1 MLRLILALAATAALA
16 TDSIIAD
23 FEGADFGNWTV
34 TGTAFGDGPA
44 ANVGRQ
50 PALKGHHGKTVA
62 NSFHGDDKATGTLS
76 SPRFTI
82 AGEAITFFIA
92 GGNHPGTTCVN
103 LFVDGKIVRTTTGH
117 NKGDLRPKFWDVRE
131 LAGKEAFIRIVDNF
145 GGRWGYIAADHF
157 VMAEKMPE
165 NLPVAK
171 SATAG
176 AGREAFMSTVKIPEG
191 YDFKLFADKDMVTQ
205 PTAICFDSQNR
216 LYVAET
222 LRWRKGVEDN
232 RNYRYWLLDDAIVQS
247 NEERLAMYEKWAA
260 QGKKPM
266 SYFTEHSEI
275 VRILTDADGDGKAD
289 KSEIFADGFK
299 SALHGTAGGLIERDG
314 TVYFACIPA
323 VYKLQDKDGDH
334 KAEIREVLQD
344 GFGGRV
350 SISGHDM
357 NGFAWGPDGKLYWS
371 IGDRGYNL
379 TTQDGRQLKGPYEGA
394 VFRCYPD
401 GSDFE
406 VFYHTLRNPKEIAF
420 DAYGN
425 LFTVDN
431 DSSGRDQSRVHY
443 LLEGGEAGWH
453 SGHQLIQDFSR
464 EVGIDTKRPNMW
476 YEEGIWKMRHEGQTA
491 TILPAIGHVSSG
503 PCGLVYNPG
512 AVALPAKYD
521 NYFFLGDYRAS
532 PNKSGVHAFRCEP
545 AGAGFSMVDAHAFVW
560 GVACTD
566 VDFSY
571 DGKFYIADFVG
582 GWTGSGTGYMYTLH
596 DPKIANPAI
605 SDVRKLFAEGFE
617 QRTDDELYK
626 LLFHVDQRVRQ
637 RAQFALAE
645 RGESGAE
652 QLAGALW
659 QTDNLVARLHG
670 LWGMGQVAKKL
681 GYRGGLGNPGFGLH
695 LDILAKVKDE
705 DPVVRG
711 AAARLIGDLEFRVS
725 GAAGASNMVLPLLKD
740 ESVHTRAL
748 AAITIGKLLDDDAIP
763 AVIEMLREND
773 NADVYIRHGG
783 VMALT
788 GIATPEQLADLA
800 NDESAAVRLA
810 AMLALRRLRSPQ
822 IAVFLQDSD
831 PLVLADTIRAI
842 NDVPIDGARPAL
854 AAYLDEASDELSQL
868 QLNRLINA
876 NFREG
881 TAEGIERL
889 FRYAVRETAPVVNR
903 EEALR
908 CIGDWAKPHVVD
920 PPIGLYRPLPTRDE
934 RHTPLIREELAKAL
948 PNLRGPA
955 LTAGIR
961 LAAQYNVPI
970 SIEVLQAQTVDTS
983 LDPELRSAALAK
995 LAKSEPKLT
1004 VSLIPDLLSQPKVAS
1019 AALDTLASLNPA
1031 AAFTAAKSAINGK
1044 DLRTSQHAWGLLA
1057 TLETPGVDDFVAT
1070 APLDNPKT
1078 MLDILEAARARKLGR
1093 SALPLA
1099 GTKEGGDPI
1108 NGLEL
1113 FETHG
1118 TAQCLVCHKLGKKGG
1133 DVGPKLDG
1141 IAAKGLENVWRSIVD
1156 PQAEIAAGFGIISVT
1171 KTDDSVLAGVFLKE
1185 EDKAITIKPPEG
1197 EPIHIPL
1204 AEIASRTTPISGM
1217 PAMGQ
1222 ILKPTE
1228 IRDIV
1233 AYLMT
1238 VE

>member
-1 MLRLILALAATAALA
+1 MLRLILLLLCLATAALA

-23 FEGADFGNWTV
+23 FEASDFDAWTV
-34 TGTAFGDGPA
+34 TGSAFGPGPA

-50 PALKGHHGKTVA
+50 KAIKGIRGKTLA

-76 SPRFTI
+76 SPPFTI
-82 AGEAITFFIA
+82 AGEAITFFIG
-92 GGNHPGTTCVN
+92 GGNHPGQTCVK
-103 LFVDGKIVRTTTGH
+103 LLVADKIVRSATGN
-117 NKGDLRPKFWDVRE
+117 NKNDLRPVAWDVRE
-131 LAGKEAFIRIVDNF
+131 LAGKEAFIRIVDSHA
-145 GGRWGYIAADHF
+145 GRWGFVSADHF
-157 VMAEKMPE
+157 VMAEELPK
-165 NLPVAK
+165 NLSIQAPNIQQAE
-171 SATAG
+171 
-176 AGREAFMSTVKIPEG
+176 AGREAFMSTVSIPEG
-191 YDFKLFADKDMVTQ
+191 YDFTLFADKDMVTQ

-232 RNYRYWLLDDAIVQS
+232 RNYRYWLLDDAMVQS
-247 NEERLAMYEKWAA
+247 TDERLAMYEKWAA
-260 QGKKPM
+260 QDKKPM
-266 SYFTEHSEI
+266 SYFTDHSEI

-289 KSEIFADGFK
+289 TSEIFADGFD

-314 TVYFACIPA
+314 SVYFACIPA
-323 VYKLQDKDGDH
+323 VYKLQDKDGDN

-344 GFGGRV
+344 GFGVRV

-357 NGFAWGPDGKLYWS
+357 NGFAWGPDGKLYWT

-379 TTQDGRQLKGPYEGA
+379 TTKDGRHLKAPYEGA

-476 YEEGIWKMRHEGQTA
+476 YEEGVWQMRHENQTA
-491 TILPAIGHVSSG
+491 TILPPIGHVSAG

-512 AVALPAKYD
+512 AVALPEKYD
-521 NYFFLGDYRAS
+521 GYFFLGDYRAS
-532 PNKSGVHAFRCEP
+532 PNKSGVHAFRCDP
-545 AGAGFSMVDAHAFVW
+545 VGAGFSMVDAHAFVW

-566 VDFSY
+566 VDFGY

-582 GWTGSGTGYMYTLH
+582 GWTGSGTGYLYTLH
-596 DPKIANPAI
+596 DPSVANPAI
-605 SDVRKLFAEGFE
+605 SEVRKLFAEGFE
-617 QRTDDELYK
+617 QRSPDELYK

-637 RAQFALAE
+637 RAQFKLAD
-645 RGESGAE
+645 RDAE
-652 QLAGALW
+652 AELTKAFR
-659 QTDNLVARLHG
+659 QTDNRLARLHG
-670 LWGMGQVAKKL
+670 LWGLAQIGA
-681 GYRGGLGNPGFGLH
+681 FGPEH
-695 LDILAKVKDE
+695 IA
-705 DPVVRG
+705 DPDSVIRG
-711 AAARLIGDLEFRVS
+711 AAARIAGDS
-725 GAAGASNMVLPLLKD
+725 GEVLLGLDMVPLLAD
-740 ESVHTRAL
+740 ESLHTRSL
-748 AAITIGKLLDDDAIP
+748 AAIAIGKIKHKPALP
-763 AVIEMLREND
+763 AVLKMLREND

-788 GIATPEQLADLA
+788 GIATPEQLAALG
-800 NDESAAVRLA
+800 SAGGSPAIRLA
-810 AMLALRRLRSPQ
+810 AMLALRRLRNPQ
-822 IAVFLQDSD
+822 IAGYLKDSD

-842 NDVPIDGARPAL
+842 NDLPIDGARQAL
-854 AAYLDEASDELSQL
+854 AAYLDEADDDLSQL

-881 TAEGIERL
+881 TARCLERL
-889 FRYAVRETAPVVNR
+889 FRYAVSETAPEVNR
-903 EEALR
+903 VEALR

-920 PPIGLYRPLPTRDE
+920 PTIGLYRPLPTRDE
-934 RHTPLIREELAKAL
+934 RHTPLIREQLAKAL
-948 PNLRGPA
+948 PSLRGSA

-961 LAAQYNVPI
+961 LATQYSVPI
-970 SIEVLQAQTVDTS
+970 NTVVLAVQAFDTS
-983 LDPELRSAALAK
+983 LDGELRAAALDK
-995 LAKSEPKLT
+995 LAKTNPEITL
-1004 VSLIPDLLSQPKVAS
+1004 SLIPGLLEERAIARP
-1019 AALDTLASLNPA
+1019 ALDTLASLDTV
-1031 AAFTAAKSAINGK
+1031 AAFTAAKSAIAGK
-1044 DLRTSQHAWGLLA
+1044 DLRTSQHAWGLLGSLDA
-1057 TLETPGVDDFVAT
+1057 PGVTHFVANAKFDDPRT
-1070 APLDNPKT
+1070 T
-1078 MLDILEAARARKLGR
+1078 LDILEAARTRKMPFD
-1093 SALPLA
+1093 SVPLA
-1099 GTKEGGDPI
+1099 GTKEGGDPV
-1108 NGLEL
+1108 NGQEL

-1118 TAQCLVCHKLGKKGG
+1118 SAQCLVCHKLGKNGG

-1141 IAAKGLENVWRSIVD
+1141 IAKKGLEQVWRSIVD

-1171 KTDDSVLAGVFLKE
+1171 MKDERVIAGAFIKE
-1185 EDKAITIKPPEG
+1185 TAKAITVKPPEG
-1197 EPIHIPL
+1197 KLLTLPI
-1204 AEIASRTTPISGM
+1204 AEIANRTTPISGM
-1217 PAMGQ
+1217 PNMGL

-1238 VE
+1238 LK